1 MGADCLECPTIRVI
15 APPSWTALDQ
25 CIGHIDQY
33 HWLVF
38 TSVNGVHFFFERL
51 FHQGM
56 DARALGHLRT
66 AAIGPATQ
74 EELLKYGITT
84 DILPETYQAESV
96 VDAFSREDL
105 RDKWVLLPRAMEARA
120 VLPEELTRM
129 GAKVNEVTAY
139 QTVQASDGVDQL
151 IDGLRQGR
159 IDMVTF
165 TSSSTAKNFKALLPE
180 QHGGLMKG
188 VRVASIGPITAET
201 ALSLGF
207 ESTIVASEFTISGLC
222 SAIVA
227 HYTSA

>member
-129 GAKVNEVTAY
+129 GAKVE
-139 QTVQASDGVDQL
+139 
-151 IDGLRQGR
+151 
-159 IDMVTF
+159 
-165 TSSSTAKNFKALLPE
+165 
-180 QHGGLMKG
+180 
-188 VRVASIGPITAET
+188 
-201 ALSLGF
+201 
-207 ESTIVASEFTISGLC
+207 
-222 SAIVA
+222 
-227 HYTSA
+227 